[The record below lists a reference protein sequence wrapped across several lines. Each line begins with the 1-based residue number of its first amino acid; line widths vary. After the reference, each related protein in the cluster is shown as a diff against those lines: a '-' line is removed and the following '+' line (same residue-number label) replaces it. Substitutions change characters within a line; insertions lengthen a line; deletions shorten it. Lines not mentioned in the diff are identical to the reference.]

1 MTVLEPSSETVR
13 LGVSTISEAVVSIST
28 ESVSGSSLSE
38 VVFSEIV
45 RSVETGC
52 SISTDVEVPCPN
64 ALGISRVEGAVR
76 SVVEVIVTP
85 DVPLDNA
92 SLASSIEVT
101 GTE

>member
-1 MTVLEPSSETVR
+1 M
-13 LGVSTISEAVVSIST
+13 STISEAVVSIST